1 VVEFTKLNVDEIVY
15 IVDFLPVSI
24 LELKIIEIGYNDDYK
39 RRIKVFNDDL
49 YFELDFD
56 DLKERIFKN
65 KDEAYSVAIKYIF
78 DETNKY
84 IRKITDNLF
93 DDYFEL
99 DKALEIYKQIYPEI
113 FI

>member
-1 VVEFTKLNVDEIVY
+1 MVEFTKLNVDEIVY